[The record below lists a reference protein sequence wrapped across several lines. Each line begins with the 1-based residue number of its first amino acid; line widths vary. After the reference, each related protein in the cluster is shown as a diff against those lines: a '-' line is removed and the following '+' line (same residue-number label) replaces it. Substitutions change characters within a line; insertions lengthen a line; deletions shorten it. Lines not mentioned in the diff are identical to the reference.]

1 MNRLTSLSLLA
12 AVLLPASIP
21 GVALAQTAAQPA
33 TQVGGL
39 EEYFDN
45 YWQMVATAKSEQ
57 PEWSSPV
64 VTTTALLEERV
75 RFDTQFQH
83 AGNDTDT
90 INLDGG
96 KGVNFIVAP
105 TEELQVQLPPYVVRT
120 APKAS
125 GDVYGWN
132 DWTPIR
138 FKQRLLSSPE
148 DAGNYI
154 VAAWLNVGVPVGVSK
169 LTNHAVT
176 LQPTL
181 GFGKGWGAF
190 DIQGTVG
197 WVIPVTYE
205 GKLGEQFQGN
215 LAFQYHLL
223 TYFWPQLEVN
233 YTEYPN
239 GQRAGLNQVF
249 LTPGLVLGR
258 FPLTKDLKM
267 TVGVGYQVAVAPSY
281 RAKPLTPAYDR
292 AWILTTR
299 VSF

>member
-12 AVLLPASIP
+12 AALLPASIP
-21 GVALAQTAAQPA
+21 SAALAQTAAQPA
-33 TQVGGL
+33 AQVGGL

-57 PEWSSPV
+57 PDWSSPV
-64 VTTTALLEERV
+64 ITTTALLEERA

-83 AGNDTDT
+83 AGNNTDT

-125 GDVYGWN
+125 SEVYGWN
-132 DWTPIR
+132 DWTPLR

-148 DAGNYI
+148 DAGNY
-154 VAAWLNVGVPVGVSK
+154 VVSAWLNVGVPVGVSK

-181 GFGKGWGAF
+181 GFGKGWGPF

-197 WVIPVTYE
+197 WIIPVTYE

-215 LAFQYHLL
+215 LAFQYHVLH
-223 TYFWPQLEVN
+223 YFWPQLEVN

-249 LTPGLVLGR
+249 LTPGLVVGR
-258 FPLTKDLKM
+258 FPLTKDLKL

-281 RAKPLTPAYDR
+281 RAKPLTPSYDR
-292 AWILTTR
+292 AWVLTTR